1 MGNSNKATATVVV
14 TPDTPTPIQ
23 GHPVIKGIVAAVA
36 GAIAIHWAGT
46 EVWLGAVFGF
56 MFFLVGHVNGHA
68 YGYRLGREEKE
79 KVEADSQPEHESN
92 EGGEGGGC
100 AC

>member
-23 GHPVIKGIVAAVA
+23 GHPAIKGIVAAVA

-68 YGYRLGREEKE
+68 YGYRLGRDEWREEKE
-79 KVEADSQPEHESN
+79 KVEADSQPEVGN
-92 EGGEGGGC
+92 DY
-100 AC
+100 

>member
-1 MGNSNKATATVVV
+1 MGNSNNSKATVVV
-14 TPDTPTPIQ
+14 TTDTLTPIE
-23 GHPVIKGIVAAVA
+23 GHPLVKGMIAAIA

-56 MFFLVGHVNGHA
+56 LFFVVGHVNGHA
-68 YGYRLGREEKE
+68 FGYRLGREEKE

-92 EGGEGGGC
+92 EGSEGGGC